1 MNFLTKL
8 LKLHATVAL
17 SLLILPSASF
27 AQHYTQTN
35 LVSSIPGVG
44 TNPTNPLDT
53 QLINAWGL
61 TRSVTSPWWVS
72 DNHTGLST
80 LYNGAGTKLGLV
92 VTIPVPPGGSAPSA
106 PTGVVFNGTS
116 DFSLPG
122 STPAP
127 ARFIFVTEEGTIAGW
142 NGGTTASIVVD
153 NSSKGAIYK
162 GCTIAEW
169 NGKHYLY
176 VANFHS
182 GEIEV
187 YDSAFQRVQ
196 PRKRA
201 FDDDDD
207 EGFFDSDHDRKGIEG
222 FNKHRHNFAPFNV
235 QAIGTNIFV
244 AYAKQDAN
252 KEDEVAGPG
261 LGFVN
266 VFDPA
271 GRRLARLQ
279 DGPWFNAP
287 WGIALASGEF
297 GEFSHAL
304 LVGMFGSGQIAA
316 FNPVSHRFIGLMRN
330 PDDSVLSIEGLW
342 AIGFGAGNAN
352 SGPHNTLF
360 FTAGPNGENDGLF
373 GNLVPIATE
382 LSEFDEP

>member
-1 MNFLTKL
+1 MNYRKRVLKFGRIFPL
-8 LKLHATVAL
+8 L
-17 SLLILPSASF
+17 LLLYPSAAF

-44 TNPTNPLDT
+44 TNPANPLDT

-92 VTIPVPPGGSAPSA
+92 VTIPFPPGGSAPSA

-122 STPAP
+122 STPA
-127 ARFIFVTEEGTIAGW
+127 RFIFVTEDGTIAGW
-142 NGGTTASIVVD
+142 NSPTMPTASIVVD

-244 AYAKQDAN
+244 AYAKQDAD
-252 KEDEVAGPG
+252 KEDE
-261 LGFVN
+261 
-266 VFDPA
+266 
-271 GRRLARLQ
+271 
-279 DGPWFNAP
+279 
-287 WGIALASGEF
+287 I
-297 GEFSHAL
+297 
-304 LVGMFGSGQIAA
+304 
-316 FNPVSHRFIGLMRN
+316 
-330 PDDSVLSIEGLW
+330 
-342 AIGFGAGNAN
+342 
-352 SGPHNTLF
+352 
-360 FTAGPNGENDGLF
+360 
-373 GNLVPIATE
+373 
-382 LSEFDEP
+382 

>member
-1 MNFLTKL
+1 MKLLHLQNSVLKREGKSMNFLTKL

-27 AQHYTQTN
+27 AQH
-35 LVSSIPGVG
+35 

-187 YDSAFQRVQ
+187 YDSAFQRVR

-207 EGFFDSDHDRKGIEG
+207 DFDSDHDHKGTEG

-342 AIGFGAGNAN
+342 AIGF
-352 SGPHNTLF
+352 
-360 FTAGPNGENDGLF
+360 
-373 GNLVPIATE
+373 
-382 LSEFDEP
+382 